1 MLCVPKFED
10 YKINSCKRNAMDSK
24 DPKEDTQELGKESD
38 FIPRVRKAEYMRY
51 DNQEE
56 KAFLWMPA
64 ILCGTGHVN

>member
-1 MLCVPKFED
+1 
-10 YKINSCKRNAMDSK
+10 MDPK
-24 DPKEDTQELGKESD
+24 DPKVDTQELGKESD